1 MTPTMKKV
9 LIIGGIAIIAIAAV
23 IGVVISLPSGGDD
36 TTTTTTSTST
46 TVTTAKPN
54 GGNDTTTTTTTTTKP
69 NEGTTTTTTT
79 TKPKEDEPDPH
90 EHVEEVIPGKAAT
103 CTETGLTDGV
113 KCSVCGE
120 TLTAQTV
127 IPKTPHTETTVKG
140 TAATCTKEGLTD
152 GTKCSVC
159 GEVIVAQTAIPTV
172 AHTYDDKYDDT
183 CNICGFVRDAECA
196 HTNTEK
202 VLGKAATCTSTGL
215 TDGEKCSKCGE
226 ILVAQTVIP
235 KKDHTESDWIT
246 DANAT
251 CTTNGSKH
259 KECTVCHATLSTG
272 EIAKTGHAYGSVVT
286 PPTCQRSGYTTY
298 TCSRCGDMYRDDYT
312 PTVAHNYEAVETVPA
327 TCSSDGY
334 TIYAC
339 SMCGDFEYRD
349 HTDKLSHTPGTWTV
363 TKDPTREEEG
373 ERRTYCTTCGALMT
387 EAIPAISDP
396 SEGLQFTLNSDG
408 ASYSVSGI
416 GECKDTVV
424 TIPSEYRGLPVTEI
438 ASNAFYENQ
447 SIKKVILPSSIVQIG
462 NSAFANCKSLY
473 TVELSENLKIIG
485 EQAFQFSGLVY
496 ITLPASL
503 ESIKHMSFANCPS
516 LIEVCNLSSISEQDL
531 NFYGSIYFNCK
542 NKITDERNSKI
553 REAYGMLLYENGE
566 DKYIMRYIKDS
577 DTLAIG
583 LGDYWADGYE
593 IYSSAFYGNTT
604 LKTVSILRNITAI
617 GASAF
622 EKCTALES
630 VTFTDSVQS
639 IGSRAFAFTGSF
651 DIYYQSTADKWNAID
666 KESFLDYQDSGSITV
681 YVDNGNGQLTPLN

>member
-226 ILVAQTVIP
+226 ILVAQTVIR
-235 KKDHTESDWIT
+235 KKNHTESDWIT

-272 EIAKTGHAYGSVVT
+272 EITKTGHAYGSVVT
-286 PPTCQRSGYTTY
+286 SPTCQRRGYTTY

-312 PTVAHNYEAVETVPA
+312 PHCRSQLRGGGD
-327 TCSSDGY
+327 CSRNLLERW
-334 TIYAC
+334 IYHLC
-339 SMCGDFEYRD
+339 LLDVRRLRIPRSYR
-349 HTDKLSHTPGTWTV
+349 
-363 TKDPTREEEG
+363 
-373 ERRTYCTTCGALMT
+373 
-387 EAIPAISDP
+387 
-396 SEGLQFTLNSDG
+396 
-408 ASYSVSGI
+408 
-416 GECKDTVV
+416 
-424 TIPSEYRGLPVTEI
+424 
-438 ASNAFYENQ
+438 
-447 SIKKVILPSSIVQIG
+447 
-462 NSAFANCKSLY
+462 
-473 TVELSENLKIIG
+473 
-485 EQAFQFSGLVY
+485 
-496 ITLPASL
+496 
-503 ESIKHMSFANCPS
+503 
-516 LIEVCNLSSISEQDL
+516 
-531 NFYGSIYFNCK
+531 
-542 NKITDERNSKI
+542 
-553 REAYGMLLYENGE
+553 
-566 DKYIMRYIKDS
+566 
-577 DTLAIG
+577 
-583 LGDYWADGYE
+583 
-593 IYSSAFYGNTT
+593 
-604 LKTVSILRNITAI
+604 
-617 GASAF
+617 
-622 EKCTALES
+622 
-630 VTFTDSVQS
+630 
-639 IGSRAFAFTGSF
+639 
-651 DIYYQSTADKWNAID
+651 
-666 KESFLDYQDSGSITV
+666 
-681 YVDNGNGQLTPLN
+681 